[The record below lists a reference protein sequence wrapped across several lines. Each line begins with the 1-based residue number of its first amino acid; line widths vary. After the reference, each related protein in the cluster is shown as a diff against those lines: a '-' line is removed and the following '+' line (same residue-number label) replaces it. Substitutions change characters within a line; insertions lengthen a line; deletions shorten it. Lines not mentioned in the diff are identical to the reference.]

1 MQSSAIPKYFQAE
14 PCIYMHRSKFKMAFL
29 LNLELAAN
37 SANDKEMIKDLM
49 RNNEELL
56 NERQELTLNVKELES
71 KSRQFS
77 KQVWRKY
84 NYTYTY

>member
-1 MQSSAIPKYFQAE
+1 
-14 PCIYMHRSKFKMAFL
+14 MAFL

-77 KQVWRKY
+77 KQVCRKY